1 MIMRQAQIQSR
12 GSMHVMGKR
21 SRRGARRSSDIGAA
35 MLKIARLRYQLF
47 HEKFGR
53 DPGPDDPLFFD
64 PSKSDPMVAGVDEM
78 CRQVFDAAAA
88 TRTDF
93 LSVMK
98 FLGLA

>member
-1 MIMRQAQIQSR
+1 
-12 GSMHVMGKR
+12 MGKR
-21 SRRGARRSSDIGAA
+21 SRHGARRSSDIGAA
-35 MLKIARLRYQLF
+35 VLKIARLRYRLF

-53 DPGPDDPLFFD
+53 DPGPDEPLFFD
-64 PSKSDPMVAGVDEM
+64 SSKGEPIVASADEM
-78 CRQVFDAAAA
+78 WRQVFDAAAA